1 MQQTCAPLG
10 RPRQTSATRLTNA
23 AGPTTAKCES
33 DEPGPAPQ
41 APSPQALTTDGTKK
55 PASTT
60 TDWFMPLHPAG
71 AGPAHTRKTY
81 RDVDT
86 GVSWDAP

>member
-1 MQQTCAPLG
+1 MQQTCAPL
-10 RPRQTSATRLTNA
+10 RRLRQTSATRPTGA
-23 AGPTTAKCES
+23 AGPTTAKRES
-33 DEPGPAPQ
+33 DEPGPATQ
-41 APSPQALTTDGTKK
+41 APRFQALTMGGTKK

-60 TDWFMPLHPAG
+60 TDWFTLTHPVASRLT
-71 AGPAHTRKTY
+71 PRKTY

>member
-10 RPRQTSATRLTNA
+10 RPRQSAATHPTDA
-23 AGPTTAKCES
+23 AGPTTAKHKS
-33 DEPGPAPQ
+33 NNRTSRGRLPQ
-41 APSPQALTTDGTKK
+41 APTTDGTKK

-60 TDWFMPLHPAG
+60 TDWFVPAY
-71 AGPAHTRKTY
+71 AQKTY

>member
-10 RPRQTSATRLTNA
+10 RPRQSAATHPTDA
-23 AGPTTAKCES
+23 AGPTTAKHKS
-33 DEPGPAPQ
+33 NEPGQA
-41 APSPQALTTDGTKK
+41 APSPDHGWHEKTSQH
-55 PASTT
+55 T
-60 TDWFMPLHPAG
+60 TDWFVPLHPA
-71 AGPAHTRKTY
+71 ASRIMPWKTY

>member
-10 RPRQTSATRLTNA
+10 RPHQTFATHPTGA
-23 AGPTTAKCES
+23 AGPTTAKHKS
-33 DEPGPAPQ
+33 NNRTSRGRLPQAPKPRPRTARKNQPAPQ
-41 APSPQALTTDGTKK
+41 LTGSCRLT
-55 PASTT
+55 P
-60 TDWFMPLHPAG
+60 
-71 AGPAHTRKTY
+71 RKTY

>member
-1 MQQTCAPLG
+1 M
-10 RPRQTSATRLTNA
+10 RQVRQRQNVNRTSQEWHPKHQ
-23 AGPTTAKCES
+23 GPI
-33 DEPGPAPQ
+33 G
-41 APSPQALTTDGTKK
+41 DGTKK

-60 TDWFMPLHPAG
+60 TDWFVPLYP
-71 AGPAHTRKTY
+71 AGPARLTPRKTY

>member
-23 AGPTTAKCES
+23 AGPIGDDTKNQLAPRLAGSRRHTQRGR
-33 DEPGPAPQ
+33 PG
-41 APSPQALTTDGTKK
+41 SRRG
-55 PASTT
+55 
-60 TDWFMPLHPAG
+60 
-71 AGPAHTRKTY
+71 KTY

>member
-1 MQQTCAPLG
+1 MQQTCALLC
-10 RPRQTSATRLTNA
+10 RLRQTSATRPTNA
-23 AGPTTAKCES
+23 AGPTTAKYES
-33 DEPGPAPQ
+33 DEPGLAPQ
-41 APSPQALTTDGTKK
+41 TPRPDRGRHEK

-60 TDWFMPLHPAG
+60 TGWFTPAHPAG
-71 AGPAHTRKTY
+71 PTRLTPRKTY